1 MRITCGLAITLWL
14 CFPAARATCAQKPP
28 EAPAAADSSSD
39 SSQSTDSAKA
49 STDSKTNKPVARKR
63 QRHKRTGTEPS
74 GDPRKVVVREGG
86 AKEPPAQI
94 APGLAPDESDRQRRD
109 AEQWLSSADG
119 QLKVLAARALGPR
132 QQEALG
138 QVHNYMTGARSA
150 LKEGDMRRAST
161 LALKAHLLAED
172 LVRH

>member
-14 CFPAARATCAQKPP
+14 CLLAPRTTCAQKPP
-28 EAPAAADSSSD
+28 EAPAAADSSSKP
-39 SSQSTDSAKA
+39 SQSTDSAEA
-49 STDSKTNKPVARKR
+49 STDSKSKKPVAKK
-63 QRHKRTGTEPS
+63 RHKRTGAEAS

-119 QLKVLAARALGPR
+119 QLKVLAGRQLGAR

-138 QVHNYMTGARSA
+138 QVHNYLTGARSA

>member
-1 MRITCGLAITLWL
+1 MRITCGLAFTLWL
-14 CFPAARATCAQKPP
+14 CFPGVRTTCAQDPTQ
-28 EAPAAADSSSD
+28 APAAADSPSNSA
-39 SSQSTDSAKA
+39 QSTDSAKA
-49 STDSKTNKPVARKR
+49 STDSKTKKPVARKR
-63 QRHKRTGTEPS
+63 QRHKRTGAEAS

-150 LKEGDMRRAST
+150 LKEGDVRRAST

>member
-1 MRITCGLAITLWL
+1 MRITCGLAVALCL
-14 CFPAARATCAQKPP
+14 CFPAARTTCAQKATQ
-28 EAPAAADSSSD
+28 APAAADSSSNA
-39 SSQSTDSAKA
+39 SQSTDSAKA
-49 STDSKTNKPVARKR
+49 STVSKTNKPVAKK
-63 QRHKRTGTEPS
+63 RHKRMRAEAS

-94 APGLAPDESDRQRRD
+94 APGLAPDESVRQRRD
-109 AEQWLSSADG
+109 AEEWLSSADG
-119 QLKVLAARALGPR
+119 QLKVLAGRQLGAQ